1 MLSKITYGHWLEQE
15 IEKERRLSMQKHTW
29 KFEPYLSY
37 FTCRIVEN
45 ENLLKHFISKN
56 FMLS

>member
-45 ENLLKHFISKN
+45 ENLLKHFI
-56 FMLS
+56 